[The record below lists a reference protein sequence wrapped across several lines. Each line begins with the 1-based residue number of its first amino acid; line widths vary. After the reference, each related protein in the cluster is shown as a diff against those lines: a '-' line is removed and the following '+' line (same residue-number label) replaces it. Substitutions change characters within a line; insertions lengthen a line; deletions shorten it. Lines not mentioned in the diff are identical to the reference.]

1 MKKIT
6 LLFATILKKNWIELF
21 SLQTNCYITFFFSK
35 LLQSMR
41 NLKMKMGALQ
51 YIAPCSLARVDR
63 RFRGAYCIHHQV
75 RNGDYTALYIPEG
88 SHLHTRRRENLKY
101 QPKMFTWNTSQ
112 SNLRTFNICRADLQ
126 HKIHFLQYA
135 IDACLRKIDE
145 TLERCRNA
153 FSLIGT
159 LLISHKLTLSLKT
172 LRNLLPLPGIEPW
185 LLYLLSPL
193 RFRRWAAERL
203 YHSFLR

>member
-6 LLFATILKKNWIELF
+6 LLFATILKENWIELF

-63 RFRGAYCIHHQV
+63 RFRDVYCIHHQV
-75 RNGDYTALYIPEG
+75 RDGDYTALYIPEG

-135 IDACLRKIDE
+135 IDAFLRKIDE
-145 TLERCRNA
+145 TLEKCRTPNVMSYTC
-153 FSLIGT
+153 FFVNWYFTYKSQVDTFTEDVEKSLASAGYRT
-159 LLISHKLTLSLKT
+159 LIAVSSLPSA
-172 LRNLLPLPGIEPW
+172 L
-185 LLYLLSPL
+185 
-193 RFRRWAAERL
+193 
-203 YHSFLR
+203 